1 MIRYCIWATE
11 IPILI
16 SDYLFFILVSLS
28 LFSLSFPRLHLFF
41 FLFLI
46 TNNGFTVS
54 DNAHDKSLVSDG
66 ITTTAKTT
74 YYRSIT
80 SPSFF
85 LLSLHSMCC
94 NVILSA
100 RCRSATRLIGACV
113 KPQFVSPPLLVRL
126 FLFPPPPNLS
136 SPASFLSCIWHIGLF
151 SLSFFLFISKK
162 HFGPVTSK
170 MINEDF

>member
-16 SDYLFFILVSLS
+16 SNYLFFILVSLS

-126 FLFPPPPNLS
+126 FLFPPPQTFPLLLAF
-136 SPASFLSCIWHIGLF
+136 SPVYGILGF
-151 SLSFFLFISKK
+151 SLCPFFSLLARN
-162 HFGPVTSK
+162 TSGLSRQK
-170 MINEDF
+170 W